1 MGSVGFSILLRFYCF
16 DQYFTVS
23 LEPSNFMEVKY
34 YIPVTTQ
41 LQYQTGKVNIPQTVF

>member
-1 MGSVGFSILLRFYCF
+1 MGSVGFSIVLRFCFF

-23 LEPSNFMEVKY
+23 LEPSNLMEVKY

-41 LQYQTGKVNIPQTVF
+41 LQYQKVKVNIPQTMF